1 VKKMLT
7 TPQPKVIKPLNHSE
21 QTKQEIERL
30 VNNDVTSDVPH
41 FDTINIAKLS

>member
-1 VKKMLT
+1 MFT
-7 TPQPKVIKPLNHSE
+7 TPQQKVIKPLNDSSE
-21 QTKQEIERL
+21 IKQEIERL

>member
-1 VKKMLT
+1 MFT
-7 TPQPKVIKPLNHSE
+7 TPQANEKSTLNKPSE
-21 QTKQEIERL
+21 TQKEIERL